1 MRRIAGILFGVATH
15 ALFLVTGWQRFRFL
29 EGGKSAA
36 APAARGGIVATVAT
50 VAVDGLL
57 AVAFALPHGLFLARV
72 K

>member
-15 ALFLVTGWQRFRFL
+15 ALFLVTGWQRCRL
-29 EGGKSAA
+29 LGGRKSAA
-36 APAARGGIVATVAT
+36 APAARGGIVAT

-57 AVAFALPHGLFLARV
+57 AVAFALPHDLLLARV

>member
-36 APAARGGIVATVAT
+36 APAARGGIVATVA
-50 VAVDGLL
+50 VDGLL